1 MEFLGVDWQPMMA
14 PDLSLLESFARGTI
28 IYFAVFVIMR
38 GTLRRTAGELTM
50 LDFIFVLLVANGAAD
65 SMVGGS
71 ISVANGLVLILTVVF
86 WNYALNTLSWYLPA
100 LQRWTMPPPLQVIRE
115 GKLMPRNMRREFL
128 TQDELM
134 AKLREDGIEDVGE
147 VKAAYIEGDGNISI
161 IPFESRA

>member
-1 MEFLGVDWQPMMA
+1 MEFLGVDWQSVMA
-14 PDLSLLESFARGTI
+14 PDLSLLESFVRGTV

-71 ISVANGLVLILTVVF
+71 ISIANGLALILTIVF

-100 LQRWTMPPPLQVIRE
+100 LQRWTMPPPLQVVRD
-115 GKLMPRNMRREFL
+115 GKLIRRNMRKEFL
-128 TQDELM
+128 TEDELM
-134 AKLREDGIEDVGE
+134 AKLREDGIEHVSD

-161 IPFESRA
+161 IPHEV